1 MQHDD
6 IGTERTIVS
15 NATFETFL
23 DRLAKQLRTSPQVG
37 NQIIDELQDHYEDRL
52 ADLLSDGWERG
63 AAEERALKEFGEAT
77 QLANNFRSVFRNR
90 RRRMAM
96 RMTAGTIALATLVG
110 MVLMFGGPDQEP
122 GKAVAQ
128 KKGNSPPPA
137 RAGGGAVIRANSGGT
152 RKKAPTAAKRKTLTI
167 EENNAITE
175 QNLARRIEAE
185 FIDMPLDDMLEYIGS
200 ANKIQ
205 FYVSLTVEETK
216 KLKPVTINLKKV
228 RADMALE
235 LALQQAGKLA
245 YAVRDGIVI
254 ISTDKEME
262 KATEVRIYNCRDLL
276 RWTPTALRTT
286 RPKRRGFGS
295 DMYGGTPSA
304 AAGAGAGAGFGARG
318 GGAAGA
324 GAGADGGAGAGGAG
338 GRAGGAGGGGAGGGG
353 AGGRG
358 GAGGGRMGGGR
369 MGDGEM
375 GGMGNGGSSTSRQ
388 RRAKKNSES
397 LARLEEVL
405 FNAVEPRT
413 WAEFGGYGTLAEFDG
428 LLIINHNVQAHR
440 KIERV
445 LAMLRKALSEA
456 TTGKAA
462 RAPAKG
468 QFVPR
473 RRR

>member
-1 MQHDD
+1 MFRAMQHDD

-175 QNLARRIEAE
+175 QLLWRFDTAQLTSSNEDNDTEESHHDAAQSKIRRSTRA
-185 FIDMPLDDMLEYIGS
+185 Y
-200 ANKIQ
+200 Q
-205 FYVSLTVEETK
+205 
-216 KLKPVTINLKKV
+216 PV
-228 RADMALE
+228 RQYCE
-235 LALQQAGKLA
+235 
-245 YAVRDGIVI
+245 
-254 ISTDKEME
+254 
-262 KATEVRIYNCRDLL
+262 
-276 RWTPTALRTT
+276 
-286 RPKRRGFGS
+286 
-295 DMYGGTPSA
+295 
-304 AAGAGAGAGFGARG
+304 
-318 GGAAGA
+318 
-324 GAGADGGAGAGGAG
+324 
-338 GRAGGAGGGGAGGGG
+338 GR
-353 AGGRG
+353 
-358 GAGGGRMGGGR
+358 
-369 MGDGEM
+369 
-375 GGMGNGGSSTSRQ
+375 
-388 RRAKKNSES
+388 
-397 LARLEEVL
+397 L
-405 FNAVEPRT
+405 
-413 WAEFGGYGTLAEFDG
+413 
-428 LLIINHNVQAHR
+428 
-440 KIERV
+440 
-445 LAMLRKALSEA
+445 
-456 TTGKAA
+456 
-462 RAPAKG
+462 
-468 QFVPR
+468 
-473 RRR
+473 

>member
-175 QNLARRIEAE
+175 QNLARPSNLLCNRRANWPTQCETGSSSSPPIRKWKRQPRCGFITVAIYYAGHPQHCEQLVPSAGDSAVICTVVRPQLPPVRELVLDLEPEVGAQRAPEPELMVEPERVELVAE
-185 FIDMPLDDMLEYIGS
+185 LEELVMDCS
-200 ANKIQ
+200 
-205 FYVSLTVEETK
+205 SLTT
-216 KLKPVTINLKKV
+216 
-228 RADMALE
+228 
-235 LALQQAGKLA
+235 
-245 YAVRDGIVI
+245 
-254 ISTDKEME
+254 
-262 KATEVRIYNCRDLL
+262 
-276 RWTPTALRTT
+276 
-286 RPKRRGFGS
+286 
-295 DMYGGTPSA
+295 
-304 AAGAGAGAGFGARG
+304 
-318 GGAAGA
+318 
-324 GAGADGGAGAGGAG
+324 
-338 GRAGGAGGGGAGGGG
+338 
-353 AGGRG
+353 
-358 GAGGGRMGGGR
+358 
-369 MGDGEM
+369 
-375 GGMGNGGSSTSRQ
+375 TSRPTGKSNESWRCSEKHLAKQPLAKPQEPQ
-388 RRAKKNSES
+388 RRANLCLAAAVNNSHKVTRARSADRES
-397 LARLEEVL
+397 HPILTSCLCA
-405 FNAVEPRT
+405 
-413 WAEFGGYGTLAEFDG
+413 
-428 LLIINHNVQAHR
+428 
-440 KIERV
+440 
-445 LAMLRKALSEA
+445 
-456 TTGKAA
+456 
-462 RAPAKG
+462 
-468 QFVPR
+468 FV
-473 RRR
+473 